1 MEITTARER
10 MLPTFATDRHPR
22 TAIGRLR
29 DGRALLLVVDGR
41 QPAWSVGMSLEE
53 LARLFL
59 EFGAVDA
66 INLDGGGSTTMTV
79 ERKIVNKPSDPAG
92 ERPVSD
98 AIVVRPR
105 SR

>member
-1 MEITTARER
+1 
-10 MLPTFATDRHPR
+10 
-22 TAIGRLR
+22 
-29 DGRALLLVVDGR
+29 
-41 QPAWSVGMSLEE
+41 MSLDE
-53 LARLFL
+53 LAQLML

-79 ERKIVNKPSDPAG
+79 DRKIVNKPSDPAG